1 MSSQSVIIGC
11 NKSHTCI
18 MALGCK
24 RSQTSNKASLRKHS
38 FLLARPQRRRARRN
52 GCFRRL
58 RVKLVAKYI
67 SARTYVENTPP
78 LKGLLLLSM
87 YFFLLPNKN
96 NEICEK
102 NILMEEAL
110 MASSCLR
117 SMEKPPV
124 KDKSI
129 YFPLLYYFCHVFF
142 LYDIQDKNDITLNHK
157 SSFRLIA

>member
-1 MSSQSVIIGC
+1 M
-11 NKSHTCI
+11 
-18 MALGCK
+18 
-24 RSQTSNKASLRKHS
+24 
-38 FLLARPQRRRARRN
+38 
-52 GCFRRL
+52 
-58 RVKLVAKYI
+58 
-67 SARTYVENTPP
+67 ENTPP